1 MKKLMKHYTLIT
13 QEQRYHISALLKA
26 GNFQNT
32 IADLVGV
39 HKSTISRELAR
50 NCGERGYRPKQ
61 ANELATKRRHE
72 ALKPI
77 KFTAILKAKV
87 TEQLRL
93 DHSPDQIS
101 GALKLE
107 SINVSHECI
116 YQFILADKKSGGTLY
131 THLRHSGK
139 KRKKRYGSHDRRGQ
153 IKNRVSIE
161 VRPKVVEKKERLGDW
176 EGDTIIGK
184 QQQKAIVTLVD
195 RASRKTRIGRVATKH
210 APVVAEIMI
219 NLLKPLAAI
228 THTIT
233 LDNGK
238 EFSHHELVAKILK
251 VDIYFAH
258 PYSSWERGLNENTNG
273 LIRQYIKKG
282 SSFEDIT
289 EERIQFIEDRLNNR
303 PRKSLGYLTPNQA
316 WSSAVAR
323 AG

>member
-1 MKKLMKHYTLIT
+1 MLLT

-26 GNFQNT
+26 GNLQNT
-32 IADLVGV
+32 IANSVGV

-61 ANELATKRRHE
+61 ANELATKRRRE
-72 ALKPI
+72 TLKHV
-77 KFTAILKAKV
+77 KFTAALKAKV

-107 SINVSHECI
+107 GIALSHECI

-161 VRPKVVEKKERLGDW
+161 ERPKVVEKKERLGDW

-210 APVVAEIMI
+210 APIVADIMI
-219 NLLKPLAAI
+219 DLLKPLAAI

-282 SSFEDIT
+282 T
-289 EERIQFIEDRLNNR
+289 
-303 PRKSLGYLTPNQA
+303 
-316 WSSAVAR
+316 
-323 AG
+323 